1 MGTFDT
7 KVSNTGHITDRVTG
21 EKIKTVIEEYLN
33 DPISEELGD
42 KIMAHL
48 KRVFGENHPIQVSL
62 DDETNE
68 IEVIVED
75 RNGKF
80 IKCSSLKLFPKESS

>member
-7 KVSNTGHITDRVTG
+7 KTTNTGHITDRVTG
-21 EKIKTVIEEYLN
+21 EKIKSIISDYIS

-42 KIMAHL
+42 KIIEHL
-48 KRVFGENHPIQVSL
+48 KREFGENHPIQVSL
-62 DDETNE
+62 DDETGE

-80 IKCSSLKLFPKESS
+80 IKCSSLKLFSKESS